1 MLLWNGLI
9 GLGFLPQG
17 SWVHG
22 STDCGLMGHAI
33 WLSWV
38 AVLDLIVFGHGQLAT
53 PSFVI
58 CLSK

>member
-1 MLLWNGLI
+1 M
-9 GLGFLPQG
+9 
-17 SWVHG
+17 HG

-38 AVLDLIVFGHGQLAT
+38 DSEVDSWVAVLLVDLIVFGHGQLAT